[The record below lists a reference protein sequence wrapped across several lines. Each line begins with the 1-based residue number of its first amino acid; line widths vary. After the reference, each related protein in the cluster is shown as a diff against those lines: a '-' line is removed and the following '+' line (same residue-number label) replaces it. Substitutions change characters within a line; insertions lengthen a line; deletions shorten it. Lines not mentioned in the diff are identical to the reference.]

1 VNTTMEQKVWHETTV
16 SNFPSLVDKYCTEL
30 GISKVPTPEYVS
42 PDTALFY
49 RRNKAGDYESVI
61 APCGIQGLFSAMSK
75 GWLMVAPDKVETPFE
90 TPTSSALG
98 ESDLQVDAAV
108 ATEQLAYAL
117 EQREKRD
124 EIKQRKYG
132 CPAKGCRKRFT
143 TKAGMLR
150 HNTMIHAKEK
160 IK

>member
-1 VNTTMEQKVWHETTV
+1 VITTMEQKSWHDNTML
-16 SNFPSLVDKYCTEL
+16 SFPSLVDKYCMEL
-30 GISKVPTPEYVS
+30 GISKLPTPEYVS

-49 RRNKAGDYESVI
+49 RRNKTGGYESVT

-98 ESDLQVDAAV
+98 ESGSQVDAAV
-108 ATEQLAYAL
+108 AKEQLVYAL
-117 EQREKRD
+117 EQREN
-124 EIKQRKYG
+124 G
-132 CPAKGCRKRFT
+132 CPEKGCRKRFT

-150 HNTMIHAKEK
+150 HNTMIHAREK

>member
-1 VNTTMEQKVWHETTV
+1 MITTMEQKVWHETTV
-16 SNFPSLVDKYCTEL
+16 SNFPSLVDKYCMEL

-49 RRNKAGDYESVI
+49 RRNKTGDYESVT

>member
-1 VNTTMEQKVWHETTV
+1 MEQKVWHETTV

-49 RRNKAGDYESVI
+49 RRNKAGDYESVT

-98 ESDLQVDAAV
+98 KSDLQVDAAV

-150 HNTMIHAKEK
+150 HNTMIHAREK

>member
-1 VNTTMEQKVWHETTV
+1 MIATMEQRTWHDTV
-16 SNFPSLVDKYCTEL
+16 VSSFPRLVDKYCSDL

-49 RRNKAGDYESVI
+49 RRTKTGDYETVS
-61 APCGIQGLFSAMSK
+61 APCGVQGLFSAMSK

-90 TPTSSALG
+90 TPTSSALS
-98 ESDLQVDAAV
+98 ESDLQVDAAD
-108 ATEQLAYAL
+108 AKEQLAYAL
-117 EQREKRD
+117 EQREKRA

-132 CPAKGCRKRFT
+132 CLSNGCRKRFT

-150 HNTMIHAKEK
+150 HNTMIHAREK

>member
-1 VNTTMEQKVWHETTV
+1 MEQKVWHETTV

-49 RRNKAGDYESVI
+49 RRNKAGDYESVT

-98 ESDLQVDAAV
+98 KSDLQVDAAV

-117 EQREKRD
+117 EQR
-124 EIKQRKYG
+124 
-132 CPAKGCRKRFT
+132 
-143 TKAGMLR
+143 
-150 HNTMIHAKEK
+150 
-160 IK
+160 

>member
-1 VNTTMEQKVWHETTV
+1 MITTMEQKVWHETTV

-49 RRNKAGDYESVI
+49 RRNKAGDYESVT

-150 HNTMIHAKEK
+150 HNTMIHAREK

>member
-1 VNTTMEQKVWHETTV
+1 MNTTMEQKVWHETTV

-49 RRNKAGDYESVI
+49 RRNKAGDYESVT

-98 ESDLQVDAAV
+98 KSDLQVDAAV

>member
-1 VNTTMEQKVWHETTV
+1 MEQKVWHETTV

-49 RRNKAGDYESVI
+49 RRNKAGDYESVT

-132 CPAKGCRKRFT
+132 CPAKGSPLGS
-143 TKAGMLR
+143 AGVPTIFPPER
-150 HNTMIHAKEK
+150 SARAR
-160 IK
+160 

>member
-1 VNTTMEQKVWHETTV
+1 MTME
-16 SNFPSLVDKYCTEL
+16 SFPSLVESYKKDL
-30 GISKVPTPEYVS
+30 GISKLIAPEYVS
-42 PDTALFY
+42 PDTAVFY
-49 RRNKAGDYESVI
+49 RRRGTGDYERVV

-98 ESDLQVDAAV
+98 ESGSQVDAAV

-150 HNTMIHAKEK
+150 HNTMIHAREK